1 MKTLKYLLMVI
12 AACWSLQAC
21 NSNTKKAD
29 SVESATDTT
38 EKTAN
43 VEDDVA
49 EFMTEA
55 ASGGMMEVEL
65 GKTAEKS
72 AGNQDVKSFGALM
85 VKDHTKA
92 NAELKALAALKN
104 ITLPQVIGKE
114 HQEKVN
120 DLIKLKGAEFDKKYI
135 SMMVD
140 DHKEDIKHFEKAS
153 KFKDAD
159 ISAFAKKTL
168 PTLTIHLQSAEALDK
183 QMKK

>member
-1 MKTLKYLLMVI
+1 
-12 AACWSLQAC
+12 
-21 NSNTKKAD
+21 
-29 SVESATDTT
+29 
-38 EKTAN
+38 
-43 VEDDVA
+43 
-49 EFMTEA
+49 
-55 ASGGMMEVEL
+55 MEVEL

-72 AGNQDVKSFGALM
+72 AASQDVKSFGAMM

-92 NAELKALAALKN
+92 NAELKALAASKN
-104 ITLPQVIGKE
+104 LTLPQVIGKE
-114 HQEKVN
+114 HQQMVN

-153 KFKDAD
+153 QFMDAD

-168 PTLTIHLQSAEALDK
+168 PTLTIHLHSAEALEK